1 MYTCACVCARVY
13 DTQLLA
19 PSLEFLQ
26 KRRDSL
32 CRERDAEKVTRQKF
46 DDFKQTHVP
55 LSKHPN
61 TFREFQEIGET
72 SKKQR
77 AARSVPQ
84 SSVPQIALDPN
95 HSHFIFADDGSLNFG
110 TDAKL
115 RADVESC
122 VAGVFKGVG
131 VKQTGAGGKILQKI
145 DDEITKMLVE
155 TVKLGWENADMPLP
169 PQVKK
174 DNRWTDRQINR
185 CTDCR
190 RFIWGPSVEYQGMRV
205 QAKCEICLRNDA
217 IKGKLQNFTWSPSEA
232 VPPRVNVRALKHATS
247 SQQKIKWEPKAL
259 EAERATL
266 ESLKSKEC
274 LDSDPDMYEKAQK
287 VQHHKW
293 FVELLELYES
303 GATCFEVVHE
313 DEMLGYFKGSM
324 PDLVMLIKEVQTDIA
339 QKMHKPPAEIKKE
352 AGAVD
357 RVLSS
362 ERPVP
367 HEVPMVCVCVEGGP
381 GTINT
386 VLSAAKNG
394 TACLLVKG
402 SGRAA
407 CLISDAVLLR
417 DLKTTP
423 KVLDHQQE
431 AMLAFLHNSMGMRRD
446 PKTGLFD
453 YRELS
458 NRLGRSQK
466 VLEAWHKK
474 EHKDTD
480 WNDFRAQY
488 CQEWSR
494 VKKDDPTLSE
504 ALRIEW
510 HAAVLVQKQY
520 ITNPAATRFCITQKL
535 QSAFQA
541 AETGMCKVLLCC
553 DFERH
558 CLAALP
564 PSFPSCL
571 RSCRQSPPPCPC
583 LSLP

>member
-1 MYTCACVCARVY
+1 
-13 DTQLLA
+13 
-19 PSLEFLQ
+19 
-26 KRRDSL
+26 
-32 CRERDAEKVTRQKF
+32 
-46 DDFKQTHVP
+46 
-55 LSKHPN
+55 
-61 TFREFQEIGET
+61 
-72 SKKQR
+72 
-77 AARSVPQ
+77 
-84 SSVPQIALDPN
+84 
-95 HSHFIFADDGSLNFG
+95 
-110 TDAKL
+110 
-115 RADVESC
+115 
-122 VAGVFKGVG
+122 
-131 VKQTGAGGKILQKI
+131 
-145 DDEITKMLVE
+145 MLVE

-174 DNRWTDRQINR
+174 DNRRTDRQINR

-190 RFIWGPSVEYQGMRV
+190 RFIWGPPVEYQGMMV

-259 EAERATL
+259 ETERAAL

-339 QKMHKPPAEIKKE
+339 QKMHPPPAKIKKE
-352 AGAVD
+352 AGAVE

-480 WNDFRAQY
+480 WNDLRAQY

-494 VKKDDPTLSE
+494 PKKDDPTLSE

-510 HAAVLVQKQY
+510 RAAVLVQKQY

-535 QSAFQA
+535 QSAFEA